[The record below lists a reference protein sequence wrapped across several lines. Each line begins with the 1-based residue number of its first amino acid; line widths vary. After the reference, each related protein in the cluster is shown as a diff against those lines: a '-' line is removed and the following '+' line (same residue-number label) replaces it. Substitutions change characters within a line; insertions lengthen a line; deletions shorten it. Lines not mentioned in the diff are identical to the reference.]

1 MDLDFFCIPGLI
13 TINWDGGR
21 IKNDRHWLKNYFR
34 YCFFGKIYSKI
45 YIMALLKGK

>member
-21 IKNDRHWLKNYFR
+21 MWLKNYFR

-45 YIMALLKGK
+45 SSMALLKGK